1 MNLEFQK
8 FQANGNDFV
17 MVLDL
22 QHQVELSVKQISRIC
37 DRHFG
42 IGADGLMLLRS
53 SADFDFEMNFYNSD
67 GLPAEM
73 CGNGGRCMAA
83 IAFNEGIASEEMIFK
98 ASDGIHKAVIN
109 REIKPNQIFDVSLM
123 MIDVETVEV
132 YPDGYFL
139 NTGVPHFVKFV
150 DDIVSF
156 DVLGEGRK
164 IRESIRFSPAG
175 TNVNFVSMHNGRLVV
190 RTYERGVEN
199 ETLSCGTGVTA
210 SSIAAFLKTGVQSL
224 PIHTHGGDFK
234 VNFEPKGDSFT
245 NIWLRGPAGKVFE
258 GEMVV

>member
-123 MIDVETVEV
+123 MIDVE
-132 YPDGYFL
+132 
-139 NTGVPHFVKFV
+139 
-150 DDIVSF
+150 IV
-156 DVLGEGRK
+156 
-164 IRESIRFSPAG
+164 
-175 TNVNFVSMHNGRLVV
+175 
-190 RTYERGVEN
+190 
-199 ETLSCGTGVTA
+199 
-210 SSIAAFLKTGVQSL
+210 
-224 PIHTHGGDFK
+224 
-234 VNFEPKGDSFT
+234 
-245 NIWLRGPAGKVFE
+245 
-258 GEMVV
+258 